1 MKSRFY
7 KLFVLLYLF
16 TAGCGIKS
24 VSPAADTYTILP
36 VWDSS
41 RGRIEAGN
49 KSSSIIKLA
58 PVRGS
63 KSFSSTELLYTD
75 TSYGLNSYAYSR
87 WSDAPVRLLQTLF
100 QVAMEESG
108 LFMAVVPPTSASEV
122 DLLLESTLLDLSHHM
137 MDDGTSEGVV
147 RVRFHLIKTTEKTV
161 TATKEL
167 VSKVPATSQ
176 DAQGAAAA
184 LNKAA
189 TNVARNLVSWLS
201 EPGRL

>member
-36 VWDSS
+36 AWNCS
-41 RGRIEAGN
+41 RDRIEARK
-49 KSSSIIKLA
+49 KSSTIIKLA
-58 PVRGS
+58 PARGA
-63 KSFSSTELLYTD
+63 KLFSSTEFLYTD

-108 LFMAVVPPTSASEV
+108 LFVAVVPPTSVSKA
-122 DLLLESTLLDLSHHM
+122 DLLLESTLLDFSHHVK
-137 MDDGTSEGVV
+137 DDGTSEGVV
-147 RVRFHLIKTTEKTV
+147 RVRFHLIKTTAKTV

-176 DAQGAAAA
+176 DAHGAAAA